1 MRAGVQVLWRGC
13 QPFTAPTGSGRP
25 HGHAFH
31 PVRGGGVLGLSE
43 AGRKERFGEKYLKV
57 YADDELPA
65 ERVYEF
71 VRAAL
76 ATFRRSGLGLGLG
89 VAGSK

>member
-1 MRAGVQVLWRGC
+1 
-13 QPFTAPTGSGRP
+13 
-25 HGHAFH
+25 
-31 PVRGGGVLGLSE
+31 VLGLSE

-89 VAGSK
+89 VVGSK

>member
-1 MRAGVQVLWRGC
+1 M
-13 QPFTAPTGSGRP
+13 
-25 HGHAFH
+25 
-31 PVRGGGVLGLSE
+31 LGLSE

-89 VAGSK
+89 VVGSK